1 MYQCRRIVSFEA
13 KKGAP
18 FFLLRSKNKLIE
30 AKRKTLVGG
39 SWGVA
44 EFPTHQ
50 CGKFSFKHTKK
61 GVFWDFLCTVFNSAA
76 SAAPQIPYDFF
87 ILKKAPQNVHLT

>member
-61 GVFWDFLCTVFNSAA
+61 GVFWDFFMYCIQQCCICCPSD
-76 SAAPQIPYDFF
+76 SI
-87 ILKKAPQNVHLT
+87 